1 MCNNVSADVML
12 AGHIKTV
19 VQQVSMY
26 VNHFTQ
32 KTLDGGQVE
41 LTKEVYHGYDSFCFH
56 KCSWSFQYFKY
67 HCLSYLLIMASCL
80 TGRE

>member
-41 LTKEVYHGYDSFCFH
+41 LTIRRCTMVMIPFASTNAVGASNTLSITVFH
-56 KCSWSFQYFKY
+56 T
-67 HCLSYLLIMASCL
+67 YL
-80 TGRE
+80 